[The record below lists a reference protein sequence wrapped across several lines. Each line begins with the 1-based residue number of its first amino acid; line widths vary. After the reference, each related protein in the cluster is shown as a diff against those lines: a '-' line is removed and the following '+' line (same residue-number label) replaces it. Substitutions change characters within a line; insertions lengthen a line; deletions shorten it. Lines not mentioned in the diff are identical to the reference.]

1 MRRLHLAT
9 GLFNTT
15 PSINSSHRCCVKFGD
30 FPEDSPVRGV
40 FFGFP
45 GEVKF
50 PCRVGWLS
58 LIEGSSRKI
67 GGHAYIQPTS
77 RGNMLKRFLV
87 FFILLAVLFT
97 GCQQSKNSLVTLH
110 GMMLVKD
117 PINAMPAEDNAIYL
131 VPLPSDQMVIS
142 VPSIPSDNAI
152 QARVD
157 NKTGEFVFSKISPGK
172 YVIIVLTIYGGQ
184 IPAKMENGSMAVIN
198 VQESDLNKTVELN
211 NLFVP

>member
-1 MRRLHLAT
+1 LLLKVWGFSRRLPGPGSL
-9 GLFNTT
+9 LWFSRRSEIPL
-15 PSINSSHRCCVKFGD
+15 PSWMVIPIR
-30 FPEDSPVRGV
+30 RI
-40 FFGFP
+40 
-45 GEVKF
+45 
-50 PCRVGWLS
+50 LS
-58 LIEGSSRKI
+58 KEWRTRLYLR
-67 GGHAYIQPTS
+67 PTS
-77 RGNMLKRFLV
+77 RGKMLKRFLV

-110 GMMLVKD
+110 GLMLVKD

-184 IPAKMENGSMAVIN
+184 IPAKMENGSMAVID